1 MGISIPVVAVILFI
15 DLFAF
20 VLAVGAEM
28 RRNTGRVVPDEYDER
43 TYCQYD
49 SDASTAYGLGAVGML
64 LVTQAVVSGVTRCL
78 CFGRG
83 LTPGNPGPLVDCS
96 SIWGYVLM
104 LGWFHAIAEIGNAKM
119 HLWLSFVV
127 AEACLVAGSARNAYH
142 TKYLGYHA
150 KHDLTS
156 CAALRKGVFAAAAAL
171 VLLSMVMSLL
181 FYWSYS
187 RADTG
192 GWVKHQ
198 NEGGVGMAEHGPNRG
213 ELGGHKA

>member
-1 MGISIPVVAVILFI
+1 MGISIAVVAVILFL

-28 RRNTGRVVPDEYDER
+28 RRSTGRVVPDEYDER

-49 SDASTAYGLGAVGML
+49 SDASTAYGLGAFGML
-64 LVTQAVVSGVTRCL
+64 LLSQAVVSGVTRCL

-83 LTPGNPGPLVDCS
+83 LTPGRTRACAVAS
-96 SIWGYVLM
+96 FVLF
-104 LGWFHAIAEIGNAKM
+104 WF
-119 HLWLSFVV
+119 SFVV

-142 TKYLGYHA
+142 TKYLGYYA
-150 KHDLTS
+150 KQDLSS
-156 CAALRKGVFAAAAAL
+156 CVALRKGVFAAAAAL
-171 VLLSMVMSLL
+171 VLVSMVMSLL

-198 NEGGVGMAEHGPNRG
+198 NEGGVGMAEYGPNKG
-213 ELGGHKA
+213 EFGLPKA